1 MQQSWGKCS
10 ILIPIFSISPEYV
23 VHFVKLRVQI
33 RNTCWMCHLACLRG
47 DNITDL
53 VSTLSGFFFSNGGRI
68 AWIQVR
74 PIVKTRSVHYI
85 EVYFNHRCGHGL
97 LEKKRKRGPLET
109 TKNWGSE
116 SEMLRGWPALLFFG
130 SFLMICKWTPSP
142 TSGDVNCS
150 LVFTCFSVEVVAMM
164 VVGRGVDS
172 SLENKSSKKKQQ
184 EALTSI
190 WVLRCLQ
197 RRPARWWW
205 CNPTSSSVMGISPK
219 ADPRN
224 RIFSLFIAL
233 SPLLYPGSFIFSSDR
248 AIFFGYCQFNVKVNC
263 GCDASY
269 SDSCFSS
276 SKAIRV

>member
-1 MQQSWGKCS
+1 M
-10 ILIPIFSISPEYV
+10 
-23 VHFVKLRVQI
+23 
-33 RNTCWMCHLACLRG
+33 NTFA
-47 DNITDL
+47 D
-53 VSTLSGFFFSNGGRI
+53 
-68 AWIQVR
+68 
-74 PIVKTRSVHYI
+74 
-85 EVYFNHRCGHGL
+85 
-97 LEKKRKRGPLET
+97 
-109 TKNWGSE
+109 
-116 SEMLRGWPALLFFG
+116 
-130 SFLMICKWTPSP
+130 KWRRQ
-142 TSGDVNCS
+142 
-150 LVFTCFSVEVVAMM
+150 LFTCFHLFLGGGGGHDG
-164 VVGRGVDS
+164 GREGGG
-172 SLENKSSKKKQQ
+172 LLFGKQKFKKKQQ